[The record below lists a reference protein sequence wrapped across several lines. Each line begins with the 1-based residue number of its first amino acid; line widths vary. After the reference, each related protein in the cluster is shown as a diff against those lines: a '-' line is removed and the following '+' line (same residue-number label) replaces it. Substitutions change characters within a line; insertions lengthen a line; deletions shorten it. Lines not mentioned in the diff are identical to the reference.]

1 MKLWDKGIH
10 TAEGIDRFTV
20 GNDRDWDKHLA
31 PWDVIGS
38 LAHARMLQSC
48 GLISETS
55 GMALQEGLRKL
66 LPEVQS
72 EDFSIGQDY
81 EDIHSW
87 VEFQLT
93 ASLGDPGK
101 ELHTARSRND
111 QVLLDIKLFLRE
123 EVRQLCQLTEELSS
137 LLLAK
142 AESHKD
148 ILLPGYTHLQVAM
161 PSSFGLWFSAWAEC
175 LADDLLLLKAAY
187 DTVNQ
192 NPLGSAAGYGSSFPI
207 DRSQTTELLGFESMH
222 YNVVAAQLSRGKTE
236 LHLGMALAAF
246 GNTLSRLA
254 MDVCLYCSQ
263 NFNFLKL
270 PAAYTTGSSIMPH
283 KQNPDVFELIRGK
296 AQRLGAIPQEL
307 LLLGNGLPS
316 GYHREFQLSKDILFP
331 GLLALKDCLEM
342 STAALREVEVNA
354 VVSPDDERYRYL
366 FTVDSINEEVKQGA
380 SFRDAYR
387 SVGKAVQEGSYSPPE
402 SPQHSHEGSL
412 GNLCLPEIKA
422 KVAQRI
428 AAFDFGVWQ
437 EAVEGLVKG

>member
-31 PWDVIGS
+31 TWDVIGS
-38 LAHARMLQSC
+38 MAHAQMLQST
-48 GLISETS
+48 GIIDAAT
-55 GMALQEGLRKL
+55 GAALQKGLGEL
-66 LPEVQS
+66 LKTVGEA
-72 EDFSIGQDY
+72 DFEIGQDY

-93 ASLGDPGK
+93 ETLGDPGK
-101 ELHTARSRND
+101 QLHTARSRND

-123 EVRQLCQLTEELSS
+123 EIRQLCALTQELCD

-142 AESHKD
+142 AETCKD
-148 ILLPGYTHLQVAM
+148 KLLPGYTHLQVAM
-161 PSSFGLWFSAWAEC
+161 PSSFGLWFSAWAES

-207 DRSQTTELLGFESMH
+207 DRRLTTQLLGFETMH

-246 GNTLSRLA
+246 GNTLSRMA

-263 NFNFLKL
+263 NFGFIKL

-283 KQNPDVFELIRGK
+283 KQNPDVFELVRGK

-307 LLLGNGLPS
+307 LLLSNGLPS

-331 GLLALKDCLEM
+331 GILALKDCLEM
-342 STAALREVEVNA
+342 STAVLKEAT
-354 VVSPDDERYRYL
+354 VVDVVDPQDDRYRYL
-366 FTVDSINEEVKQGA
+366 FTVDSINEEIKRGS

-387 SVGKAVQEGSYSPPE
+387 KVGKEVQDGSYVASQTPN
-402 SPQHSHEGSL
+402 HSHEGSL
-412 GNLCLPEIKA
+412 GNLCLPEIAEKI
-422 KVAQRI
+422 RLRTDS
-428 AAFDFGVWQ
+428 FDFSTWQ
-437 EAVEGLVKG
+437 NAIARLSKS